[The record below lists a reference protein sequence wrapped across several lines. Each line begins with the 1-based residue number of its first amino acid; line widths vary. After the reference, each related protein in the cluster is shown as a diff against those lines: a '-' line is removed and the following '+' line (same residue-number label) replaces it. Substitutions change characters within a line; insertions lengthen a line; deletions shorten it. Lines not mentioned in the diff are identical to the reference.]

1 MVNIL
6 DTSHTIKECI
16 NILKAHN
23 ENLYISGVNDES
35 KSGITSS
42 IIKLYDNKFPSLI
55 ICSND
60 EIANKFYI
68 DLNIYL
74 GNVFLYPTRDLLFA
88 YANVDS
94 QEVSNTRLSIIEK
107 LKNNENITVVANID
121 SLAEKIISKSDF
133 ENSKIKLRTGE
144 KYNLDSFIKSLSD
157 INYTRSFEV
166 NNYGEYACRGGIVD
180 VFSHGYDSPIR
191 IEFAYDQID
200 SIREFN
206 IDTRR
211 TTRHLDEITI
221 FPASEDFS
229 KDEKK
234 QSLIEYFPYE
244 SLIFVDDYRKINERY
259 DAIFEML
266 PDNILN
272 ISSDKSINFETE
284 NDVHI
289 YDEVFRAEDG
299 RPIEIYSKDEFI
311 DFIYRRNNM
320 VFFNTFD
327 NSIDFKSA
335 IRFRDINMGTKSINL
350 IKNDM
355 GAFYEELS
363 KLCNENYK
371 GVITVN
377 SITRGYR
384 LYEELNEHNFKSKI
398 IENKSDEDNFDD
410 LIRSL
415 SINIFIAIGNL
426 EEGFIY
432 DAEKMYLICENDI
445 YGTNINSS
453 IRKDNKKKKK
463 AEDAILNLSDLKLG
477 DYVVHENYGI
487 GVYKGSTYIKI
498 DDVTKEYIEIEYAD
512 DGKIYL
518 PISSMDLIQKYRSD
532 DDDIAPRLDKIGSA
546 RWDETKK
553 RVRRELELV
562 ANDLVE
568 LYAIR
573 NNSKGYAFSSD
584 NDWQREFEE
593 TFEYEETED
602 QLIAIE
608 NTKHDMEQDKPMDR
622 LICGDVGFGKTEV
635 AIRAA
640 FKAVLDQKQVAY
652 LVPTTVLCK
661 QHYNTFAE
669 RMMSFP
675 VRVDYLSGYK
685 SPAENKKTLDRL
697 ASGEVDIIIGTHRLL
712 SSDVKFKDLGLLVI
726 DEEQRFGVSHKEKI
740 KQLKAG
746 IDVLTLSATPIPRT
760 LHMSLIGIKDM
771 SVLTD
776 PPINRKPISTF
787 VMEYNDEIVRSAID
801 RELARSGQVFYVHN
815 RVKDILDVGKKIKLL
830 CPKANVGIAHGQMNK
845 NELDKIMFEFIDKK
859 IDVLVVTTI
868 IETGIDIQNTNTLIV
883 DDANK
888 YGLAQLYQLR
898 GRVGRSSTKA
908 NAFFMYRKGTMLNE
922 QSEFKLKSIKN
933 YNSLG
938 SGLNI
943 ARKDLELRGAGTVLG
958 KIQHG
963 HFNYIGYEMYYK
975 MLTKAIEN
983 IKTNSSEEEFNTS
996 IDIDINAFI
1005 PNEYIENE
1013 NVKIDFYKK
1022 IASCI
1027 NKEDVDDIEKE
1038 MIDRFGPIT
1047 LEIKNLLRV
1056 EKLKIFA
1063 HSLYV
1068 AEVKISKER
1077 IVLKFIKNAKV
1088 DLEKLKSLVE
1098 NNIGHIRV
1106 VSSTEPEIS
1115 YINYGEVLIEES
1127 FDKCLSLL
1135 KQLS

>member
-1 MVNIL
+1 MVNVL

-16 NILKAHN
+16 NILKTQN

-35 KSGITSS
+35 KSGIASS

-60 EIANKFYI
+60 EIANKFYA
-68 DLNIYL
+68 DLSIYIN
-74 GNVFLYPTRDLLFA
+74 NVFLYPTRDLLFA

-94 QEVSNTRLSIIEK
+94 QEVSNSRLEIIDK
-107 LKNNENITVVANID
+107 LKNNESITVVANID

-133 ENSKIKLRTGE
+133 ENSKIKIRSGE
-144 KYNLDSFIKSLSD
+144 KYSLDSFIKNLSD

-180 VFSHGYDSPIR
+180 VFSHGHDSPIR

-211 TTRHLDEITI
+211 TTKHLEEIII

-229 KDEKK
+229 KNENK
-234 QSLIEYFPYE
+234 QSLIEYFPYD
-244 SLIFVDDYRKINERY
+244 SIVVVDDYRKLNERY

-266 PDNILN
+266 PDNLINLASEKN
-272 ISSDKSINFETE
+272 IDSIIEDDEYISKSDEI
-284 NDVHI
+284 
-289 YDEVFRAEDG
+289 
-299 RPIEIYSKDEFI
+299 RPVEIYSKEEFL

-327 NSIDFKSA
+327 SNLDFNSQVRFK
-335 IRFRDINMGTKSINL
+335 DINMNMRSVSL
-350 IKNDM
+350 IKNNM
-355 GAFYEELS
+355 EVFYEELS
-363 KLCNENYK
+363 KLSNENYK
-371 GVITVN
+371 GIITVN

-384 LYEELNEHNFKSKI
+384 LYEEFNAHNFKSKI
-398 IENKSDEDNFDD
+398 IENKTDEDDFNN
-410 LIRSL
+410 LLKS
-415 SINIFIAIGNL
+415 SGINIFIAIGNL

-432 DAEKMYLICENDI
+432 DDEKLYLICENDI
-445 YGTNINSS
+445 YGTNINSNV
-453 IRKDNKKKKK
+453 RKDTRKRKK
-463 AEDAILNLSDLKLG
+463 ANDAILNLSDLRLG

-512 DGKIYL
+512 DGKIFL

-532 DDDIAPRLDKIGSA
+532 DDDIAPRLDRIGSA

-553 RVRRELELV
+553 RVRRELELI

-573 NNSKGYAFSSD
+573 NNSKGYAFSDD

-661 QHYNTFAE
+661 QHYNTFIE

-685 SPAENKKTLDRL
+685 SPAENKKTLDKL
-697 ASGEVDIIIGTHRLL
+697 ASGEIDIIIGTHRLL
-712 SSDVKFKDLGLLVI
+712 SNDVRFKDLGLLII
-726 DEEQRFGVSHKEKI
+726 DEEQRFGVTHKEKI

-771 SVLTD
+771 SILKD
-776 PPINRKPISTF
+776 PPVNRKPISTF
-787 VMEYNDEIVRSAID
+787 VMEYNDEIVKSAID

-815 RVKDILDVGKKIKLL
+815 RVKGILEIGKRIKLL

-868 IETGIDIQNTNTLIV
+868 IETGIDIQNANTLIV

-943 ARKDLELRGAGTVLG
+943 ARKDLELRGAGTILG

-983 IKTNSSEEEFNTS
+983 IKTNSTEEEFNTS

-1027 NKEDVDDIEKE
+1027 TKEDVDDIEKE
-1038 MIDRFGPIT
+1038 MIDRFGPIP

-1063 HSLYV
+1063 HNLYI

-1088 DLEKLKSLVE
+1088 DLDKLKSLVE

-1127 FDKCLSLL
+1127 FDKCISLL